1 MTLAL
6 NHLARIIRSLYT
18 MLASPRPSHRFRAF
32 FHAILAAS
40 EESLASGDIPRK
52 LAVAAL
58 ESLLSLATA
67 SVDCMNILHKNGAM
81 EELREHQN
89 LLAQCYTT
97 VVEIAKRAAVQDTTS
112 STKLEVREKKEKN
125 YQIVRQQKG
134 KASPPFLLLCFF
146 CPFFF

>member
-1 MTLAL
+1 
-6 NHLARIIRSLYT
+6 
-18 MLASPRPSHRFRAF
+18 
-32 FHAILAAS
+32 
-40 EESLASGDIPRK
+40 
-52 LAVAAL
+52 
-58 ESLLSLATA
+58 
-67 SVDCMNILHKNGAM
+67 MNILHKNGAM

-146 CPFFF
+146 CPFFFKKKRYVYNWSRQPLVSCGFPSPGWEPIALSSF